1 MAHEYSQSGR
11 ESNGAKGRPNKPGS
25 SGFRWARGRARRRG
39 QASPLL
45 CESLIGGFYG
55 CTERWPG
62 FWNFGKCSDSNPPA
76 CQKPSVGADS
86 EWNRRLAGKCRA
98 FEAYLRS
105 AIFEEEE
112 RIIKTKHTVLL
123 AAGLVAGLAL
133 ASSETF
139 AAGPMIAPGA
149 LATTSVGSAEAIVEK
164 TVVVVRRRAVV
175 RRPVAVHRRVV
186 VRRPAVHRRVVR

>member
-1 MAHEYSQSGR
+1 VSRTFQPS
-11 ESNGAKGRPNKPGS
+11 
-25 SGFRWARGRARRRG
+25 
-39 QASPLL
+39 
-45 CESLIGGFYG
+45 
-55 CTERWPG
+55 ERT
-62 FWNFGKCSDSNPPA
+62 
-76 CQKPSVGADS
+76 
-86 EWNRRLAGKCRA
+86 
-98 FEAYLRS
+98 EAYLRS
-105 AIFEEEE
+105 AIVEEEK
-112 RIIKTKHTVLL
+112 RIMKTTLL

-186 VRRPAVHRRVVR
+186 VRRPVVVRRRVVR